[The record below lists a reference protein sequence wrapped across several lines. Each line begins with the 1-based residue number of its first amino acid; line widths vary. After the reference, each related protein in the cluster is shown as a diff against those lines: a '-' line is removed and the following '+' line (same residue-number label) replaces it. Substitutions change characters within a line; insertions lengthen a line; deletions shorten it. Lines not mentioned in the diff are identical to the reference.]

1 MPKYWESSEAQLPK
15 PSYSF
20 TLKARYANRRSA
32 FNDVY
37 FPLACILAAALP
49 TSVGKHSH
57 SNPLYCEF
65 YDKGRMQ
72 SRLAAIDSITIT
84 RGDGTMG
91 FTPEGNLMSVN
102 VSFSITPMEEII
114 AMPITEGVSMSET
127 IEKNGYQGL
136 LIGGYRRRNNRC
148 IFWCGN

>member
-1 MPKYWESSEAQLPK
+1 
-15 PSYSF
+15 
-20 TLKARYANRRSA
+20 
-32 FNDVY
+32 
-37 FPLACILAAALP
+37 
-49 TSVGKHSH
+49 
-57 SNPLYCEF
+57 
-65 YDKGRMQ
+65 MQ

-127 IEKNGYQGL
+127 IEKMVSGS
-136 LIGGYRRRNNRC
+136 LIGG
-148 IFWCGN
+148 IGGAITGAFFWCGN